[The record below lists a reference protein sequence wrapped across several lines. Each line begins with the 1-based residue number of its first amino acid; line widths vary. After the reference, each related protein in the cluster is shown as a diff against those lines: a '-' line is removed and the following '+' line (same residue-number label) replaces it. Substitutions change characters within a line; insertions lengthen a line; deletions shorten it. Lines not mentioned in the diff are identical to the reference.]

1 MEKSHPFPTSVKL
14 FTTYS
19 PEDIAKMKADI
30 AVLQKAYDG
39 LADAG
44 LRKVLSVWIEDA
56 KKTLAIAEATK
67 KSWYQELLA
76 KHGNH

>member
-1 MEKSHPFPTSVKL
+1 M
-14 FTTYS
+14 YS

-30 AVLQKAYDG
+30 AVLEKAHEG

-56 KKTLAIAEATK
+56 KKTLAEAR
-67 KSWYQELLA
+67 
-76 KHGNH
+76 GRNIPI

>member
-1 MEKSHPFPTSVKL
+1 MYF
-14 FTTYS
+14 

-30 AVLQKAYDG
+30 AVLEKARDS

-56 KKTLAIAEATK
+56 KKTMAEA
-67 KSWYQELLA
+67 EGRNIPL
-76 KHGNH
+76 